1 MFKGSKRSGIIH
13 MFPALKQSTF
23 ETDRAPAAR
32 ATVTT
37 EKGAN
42 VFDSKA
48 ISHNPVILAFRPSA
62 RKAHQFASDATAA
75 RPSTT
80 RRQTSPRR
88 LDGERLAASDCRA
101 RRSR

>member
-1 MFKGSKRSGIIH
+1 

-23 ETDRAPAAR
+23 ERDKDPAAR

-37 EKGAN
+37 EKGVN

-48 ISHNPVILAFRPSA
+48 ISNNPVILAFRPSG
-62 RKAHQFASDATAA
+62 RKAHQFASASTAT
-75 RPSTT
+75 RSSST

-88 LDGERLAASDCRA
+88 PDGERIAASDCRA
-101 RRSR
+101 RRWR